1 MTDMPVGNEPQ
12 GTEAARAPTPS
23 GDASEHS
30 VYFYESAGIAER
42 DGHVPFWLWL
52 VVVSLFIWGIY
63 YLVTYWNAP
72 AVSM

>member
-1 MTDMPVGNEPQ
+1 MTDMPDGNGPER
-12 GTEAARAPTPS
+12 TEAVRAQTPA
-23 GDASEHS
+23 DDEHS

-42 DGHVPFWLWL
+42 DGHVPVWLWI

-72 AVSM
+72 AASM